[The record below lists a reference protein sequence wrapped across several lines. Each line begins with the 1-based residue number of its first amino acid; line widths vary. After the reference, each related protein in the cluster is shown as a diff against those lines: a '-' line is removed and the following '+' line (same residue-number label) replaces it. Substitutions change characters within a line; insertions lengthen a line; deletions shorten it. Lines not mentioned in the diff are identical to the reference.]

1 MAVYEYIAKDC
12 DGNKLSGVYT
22 DVNSKEMLKRGLD
35 KMGYA
40 LVKAKRKN
48 EVSSKR
54 KPKVTSSQIISFAY
68 EFSGMYS
75 AGLPVLRCLQTI
87 ESQLTPSD
95 FKDVMV
101 DIRVAVESGS
111 TLKEAFE
118 KYTYIFSEF
127 FVSMVESG
135 EAGGRLVQ
143 TLQMAAQY
151 LEQQAEVKA
160 KVKNAFAYP
169 VIVSVMCFIIVTAL
183 IVFVIPVFQKLYG
196 QLHVQLPLPTKC
208 IIALSEAVKSY
219 WPFLVTLIVG
229 SVFGLPKLLKRP
241 DVKSRMDRL
250 KLKLPLVG
258 NLNRMIIVSRYVQTF
273 AMMTSAG
280 IPIVDALAFARKVA
294 NNSVFDDA
302 SNGIEQQV
310 QAGNPL
316 ADSMSKYSIFPS
328 SIINLADA
336 GEKAGILSQM
346 LLKGTEVLDKKIGRA
361 IDSLLTKIEPVMSVL
376 LGLIVGSIML
386 GVYLP
391 MFDYM
396 GQIK

>member
-75 AGLPVLRCLQTI
+75 AGLPILRCLQTI
-87 ESQLTPSD
+87 ESQLMPSD

-169 VIVSVMCFIIVTAL
+169 VIVSVMCFVIVTAL

-310 QAGNPL
+310 QAGNSL

>member
-1 MAVYEYIAKDC
+1 
-12 DGNKLSGVYT
+12 
-22 DVNSKEMLKRGLD
+22 
-35 KMGYA
+35 
-40 LVKAKRKN
+40 
-48 EVSSKR
+48 
-54 KPKVTSSQIISFAY
+54 
-68 EFSGMYS
+68 
-75 AGLPVLRCLQTI
+75 
-87 ESQLTPSD
+87 
-95 FKDVMV
+95 
-101 DIRVAVESGS
+101 
-111 TLKEAFE
+111 
-118 KYTYIFSEF
+118 
-127 FVSMVESG
+127 
-135 EAGGRLVQ
+135 
-143 TLQMAAQY
+143 
-151 LEQQAEVKA
+151 
-160 KVKNAFAYP
+160 
-169 VIVSVMCFIIVTAL
+169 IVTAL